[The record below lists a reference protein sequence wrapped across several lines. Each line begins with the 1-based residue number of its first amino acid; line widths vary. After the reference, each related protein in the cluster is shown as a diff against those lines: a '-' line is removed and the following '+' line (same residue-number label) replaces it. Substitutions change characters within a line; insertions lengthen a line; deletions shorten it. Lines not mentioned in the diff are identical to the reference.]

1 MRYIFGYLSPPRVY
15 ASVLYEIFKKRVGF
29 FYYQGALYWNAVKF
43 HKQKTKRNKFIFKR
57 CAVFVRAT
65 LPI

>member
-15 ASVLYEIFKKRVGF
+15 ASVLNEILRKRVGF

-43 HKQKTKRNKFIFKR
+43 QKQKTKRNKFIFKR

>member
-15 ASVLYEIFKKRVGF
+15 ASVLNEIFKKRVGF

-43 HKQKTKRNKFIFKR
+43 QKQKTKRNKFIFKR

>member
-15 ASVLYEIFKKRVGF
+15 ASVLNEILKKRVVF
-29 FYYQGALYWNAVKF
+29 FLLSRCIVLECSGI